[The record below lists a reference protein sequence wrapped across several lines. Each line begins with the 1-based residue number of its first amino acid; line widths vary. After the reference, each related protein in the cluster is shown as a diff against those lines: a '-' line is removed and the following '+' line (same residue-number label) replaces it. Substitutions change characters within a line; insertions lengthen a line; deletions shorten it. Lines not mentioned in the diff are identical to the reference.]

1 LWRSP
6 QVNATGILRIH
17 DVVANGSHHPP
28 SQRLP
33 FLEFP
38 DMRIACLLLFVCAA
52 SSLPARAVDVDGHI
66 DPTEW
71 KGARHITDFRKTQP
85 LNGKPATL
93 RTEAWILATP
103 QGLAIAFRC
112 EQPASVPRTRQRVQR
127 DFEDQVDRV
136 NLMVDFDGSGRT
148 GYNFVVSSTGG
159 INDAV
164 ITAENSF
171 NTDWDGNWQ
180 HAVSED
186 ADGWTVEM
194 LIPWYIAPM
203 HAGKNGQRTMGVYLD
218 RVIGSTGERDSWPAA
233 SFTRPRFLSAFN
245 RVEVPSFSQSLLAIT
260 PYASGLYDNVRGRSH
275 LQEGADILWKP
286 NGQFQLTAALNPDF
300 GQVESD
306 DLVVNF
312 GATETYV
319 SDKRPFFTE
328 NQGIFDFSLL
338 DDNSQLVYTRRVG
351 GPSDD
356 GRGAA
361 DINAAVKL
369 NGSFGTTSYGV
380 LAADE
385 DGEAGRFFGAARVTH
400 DFGDQSLGMLLTRVD
415 RPWLDR
421 QATVLGVD
429 HHWRP
434 TSKLTIATNVVASD
448 IAQSGTRTRDS
459 GGTLLA
465 DYEMGNGWRQQWLG
479 MHFGDQLQVNDFG
492 YLARNNFNY
501 AHWEVRKRNTNLPGG
516 SAYSS
521 HEWRFRIDALDNDH
535 GLRLR
540 RQMRVSRISD
550 LRDGGTEEAILNIN
564 SAGWDDLLTR
574 GNGALFLPPSIDF
587 LYENISP
594 RHGDW
599 AFKLDAEVLS
609 GGLGGN
615 DQLGYDVKFI
625 PSYFISD
632 AFSIYA
638 GPYIEHLPDWLVWQH
653 GNLIGRYNEHTTQ
666 LDAGFDWSIDDRQEL
681 RLKLQ
686 AIGLKAHKRQG
697 YVVNGNGRAVA
708 SNDEVDDFSVR
719 NLGLQ
724 IRYRYELA
732 PLSYLYIVYGRGGY
746 AMDGYARSADDV
758 FGNTFALRD
767 DEQLLVKLSY
777 RFDL

>member
-1 LWRSP
+1 
-6 QVNATGILRIH
+6 
-17 DVVANGSHHPP
+17 
-28 SQRLP
+28 
-33 FLEFP
+33 
-38 DMRIACLLLFVCAA
+38 MRMACLLFLVLAA
-52 SSLPARAVDVDGHI
+52 LSAPVFAVEIDGHLSPGEWAEARHVTDFRQTQPLTGKPSSLP
-66 DPTEW
+66 
-71 KGARHITDFRKTQP
+71 
-85 LNGKPATL
+85 
-93 RTEAWILATP
+93 TEAWILATP
-103 QGLAIAFRC
+103 DGLAVAFRC
-112 EQPASVPRTRQRVQR
+112 EQPADVPRTRQRVQR
-127 DFEDQVDRV
+127 DFKDQVDRV
-136 NLMVDFDGSGRT
+136 NLMVDFDGNGRT
-148 GYNFVVSSTGG
+148 GYDFVVSSTGG

-164 ITAENSF
+164 ITNETNF

-186 ADGWTVEM
+186 AAGWTVEI
-194 LIPWYIAPM
+194 LIPWYTAPM
-203 HAGKNGQRTMGVYLD
+203 HIAQDGKRTLGIYLD
-218 RVIGSTGERDSWPAA
+218 RVTGSTGERDAWPVA
-233 SFTRPRFLSAFN
+233 SFMRSRFLSDFN
-245 RVEVPSFSQSLLAIT
+245 PVEVPTYSQSLLAIT
-260 PYASGLYDNVRGRSH
+260 PYVSSLYDHVRGRSH
-275 LQEGADILWKP
+275 VQEGADILWKP
-286 NGQFQLTAALNPDF
+286 SGQFQLTAALNPDF

-356 GRGAA
+356 GHGAA

-369 NGSFGTTSYGV
+369 NGSVGSTSYGV

-400 DFGDQSLGMLLTRVD
+400 DFGSQSLGMLLTRVD

-429 HHWRP
+429 HHWQP
-434 TSKLTIATNVVASD
+434 TPKLTIATNVVGSD
-448 IAQSGTRTRDS
+448 ILQSGTRTRDS
-459 GGTLLA
+459 GATLIA
-465 DYEMGNGWRQQWLG
+465 DYEMGGGWRQQWLG
-479 MHFGDQLQVNDFG
+479 MHFGDQLQINDFG
-492 YLARNNFNY
+492 YLPRNNFNY
-501 AHWEVRKRNTNLPGG
+501 VHWEVRKRNTALPAD

-521 HEWRFRIDALDNDH
+521 HDWHFRIDALDNDH

-540 RQMRVSRISD
+540 RQLRIRRTSD
-550 LRDGGTEEAILNIN
+550 LRDGATEDAQININ

-574 GNGALFLPPSIDF
+574 GHGALFLPPSLDF
-587 LYENISP
+587 FYERISP

-599 AFKLDAEVLS
+599 AFKLDAEMLS

-615 DQLGYDVKFI
+615 RQIGYDIKFI
-625 PSYFISD
+625 PTYFISD
-632 AFSIYA
+632 AFSVYA
-638 GPYIEHLPDWLVWQH
+638 GPYYEHIPDWLVWQH
-653 GNLIGRYNEHTTQ
+653 DNLIGRFDEHTLQ

-686 AIGLKAHKRQG
+686 AIGLDARSRGG
-697 YVVNGNGRAVA
+697 YRVDANGRAVA
-708 SNDEVDDFSVR
+708 STDDVGDFSVR

-732 PLSYLYIVYGRGGY
+732 PLSYLYVVYGRGGY
-746 AMDGYARSADDV
+746 AMDGYARTTGDV
-758 FGNTFALRD
+758 FGNSFALRD

-777 RFDL
+777 RFDI

>member
-1 LWRSP
+1 
-6 QVNATGILRIH
+6 
-17 DVVANGSHHPP
+17 
-28 SQRLP
+28 
-33 FLEFP
+33 
-38 DMRIACLLLFVCAA
+38 MRMACLLLLILAA
-52 SSLPARAVDVDGHI
+52 LSAPALAVEIDGHI
-66 DPTEW
+66 GADEW
-71 KGARHITDFRKTQP
+71 KGARHIADFRQTQP
-85 LNGKPATL
+85 LTGKPGSL
-93 RTEAWILATP
+93 HTEAWILATP
-103 QGLAIAFRC
+103 KGLAVAFRC
-112 EQPASVPRTRQRVQR
+112 DQPAGVPRTHQRVQR

-136 NLMVDFDGSGRT
+136 NVMIDFNGDGRT
-148 GYNFVVSSTGG
+148 GYDFVVSSTGG

-164 ITAENSF
+164 VTNENQF
-171 NTDWDGNWQ
+171 NKDWDGSWQ

-186 ADGWTVEM
+186 AEGWTVEI

-203 HAGKNGQRTMGVYLD
+203 HTAVDGKRTIGIYLD
-218 RVIGSTGERDSWPAA
+218 RVTGSTGERDSWPVA
-233 SFTRPRFLSAFN
+233 SFTLPRFLSTFS
-245 RVEVPSFSQSLLAIT
+245 RVEVPQYSQSLLALT
-260 PYASGLYDNVRGRSH
+260 PYVSGLYDNVRGRSH
-275 LQEGADILWKP
+275 FQQGADLLWKP

-312 GATETYV
+312 SATETYV

-338 DDNSQLVYTRRVG
+338 DDYSQLVYTRRVG

-356 GRGAA
+356 GHGAA

-400 DFGDQSLGMLLTRVD
+400 DFGEQSLGMLLTRVD

-421 QATVLGVD
+421 EATVLGVD

-434 TSKLTIATNVVASD
+434 TPQLTIATNVVGSD
-448 IAQSGTRTRDS
+448 ILQSGTHTRDS
-459 GGTLLA
+459 GGTVIA
-465 DYEMGNGWRQQWLG
+465 DYEMGDGWRQQWLG

-492 YLARNNFNY
+492 YLERNNFNY
-501 AHWEVRKRNTNLPGG
+501 GHWEVRKRNTTLPAD

-521 HEWRFRIDALDNDH
+521 HEWRFRIDGLDNDH

-540 RQMRVSRISD
+540 RQFRVSRNSN
-550 LRDGGTEEAILNIN
+550 LRNGATETVQLNVN

-574 GNGALFLPPSIDF
+574 GNGALFLPPSVD
-587 LYENISP
+587 LAYKRISP

-599 AFKLDAEVLS
+599 AFKLDAEVVS

-615 DQLGYDVKFI
+615 RQLGYDVKFI
-625 PSYFISD
+625 PTYFVSD
-632 AFSIYA
+632 AFSVYA
-638 GPYIEHLPDWLVWQH
+638 GPYYEHLPDWLVWQH
-653 GNLIGRYNEHTTQ
+653 DNLIGRYDEHTLQ
-666 LDAGFDWSIDDRQEL
+666 LDAGFDWTIDSRQEL
-681 RLKLQ
+681 RVKLQ
-686 AIGLKAHKRQG
+686 AIGLDARVRGG
-697 YVVNGNGRAVA
+697 YRVQANGRAVA
-708 SNDEVDDFSVR
+708 SNEPVDDFSVR

-732 PLSYLYIVYGRGGY
+732 PLSYLYVVYGRGGY
-746 AMDGYARSADDV
+746 AMDGYARRTADV
-758 FGNTFALRD
+758 FDRSFALRD

-777 RFDL
+777 RFDI